1 MPHEKNQSLEQL
13 FFAWSNGEALSPLE
27 LEKLMASAEY
37 QEKVHLIEMLKQ
49 QNEQIEQNF
58 DVPKWDRGSTF
69 VARPDKTS
77 NWWQESGMSMLAISF
92 SLIVCVMFVF
102 DLKVQW
108 HEGSVQILTAQQ
120 QKMQWQKEQQAY
132 LQDQVVLWNAQNQ
145 QQITNAIQQL
155 EENQT
160 QRTVKLANYLIDS
173 SRTERKEDLQ
183 RFVTAIQEQRA
194 ADLRYFQ
201 SELGELQY
209 KFQMAAL
216 NSSSYNPNNNS
227 ASITAED

>member
-1 MPHEKNQSLEQL
+1 MLHEKNQSLEQL

-27 LEKLMASAEY
+27 LEKLMASSEY

-49 QNEQIEQNF
+49 QNEQIEQSF
-58 DVPKWDRGSTF
+58 DVPKWDRSSTF
-69 VARPDKTS
+69 VSRPDKTS
-77 NWWQESGMSMLAISF
+77 NWWQQSAMSVLAVSF
-92 SLIVCVMFVF
+92 SFIVCVMFVF

-108 HEGSVQILTAQQ
+108 HDGSVQLLTAQQ
-120 QKMQWQKEQQAY
+120 QKLLWQKEQQVFI
-132 LQDQVVLWNAQNQ
+132 QNQVALWNEQNH
-145 QQITNAIQQL
+145 QQIKDAITQL

-209 KFQMAAL
+209 KFQMVAL
-216 NSSSYNPNNNS
+216 NSSNYNTNNS
-227 ASITAED
+227 STLTTAED